1 MRKGHHL
8 TAHGLRFPMRARA
21 VGDGSGC
28 RPQNHTGMVS
38 PNTPRASL
46 LFSQPSLLR
55 GPSRIPPILYPVLPL
70 PCGHCPNECPS
81 PARDGCEWR
90 PTVLATN
97 SDVERADK
105 PANFRA

>member
-1 MRKGHHL
+1 MRKGQRGPERSAMDL
-8 TAHGLRFPMRARA
+8 AA
-21 VGDGSGC
+21 VH
-28 RPQNHTGMVS
+28 RTTGMVS

-55 GPSRIPPILYPVLPL
+55 GPSRIPPLLYPVLPL

-81 PARDGCEWR
+81 PAGDGCEWR
-90 PTVLATN
+90 PHVLAN
-97 SDVERADK
+97 NCDVKRADK